1 MAWPKHATLEGA
13 RSRSE
18 KRASRHAAVL
28 PVIALLLKQG
38 RKPEAIARQLDDLA
52 PARAYQN
59 SGKWSRVQ
67 VRRIIR
73 RWCDDN
79 GVDLQ
84 PKPYSREWDY
94 ERFVRAFEG
103 VE

>member
-1 MAWPKHATLEGA
+1 MTWSEHARLEAERA
-13 RSRSE
+13 RRE
-18 KRASRHAAVL
+18 KRASRQAAAL
-28 PVIALLLKQG
+28 PLVVLLLKADLRPQ
-38 RKPEAIARQLDDLA
+38 AIARRLDELA
-52 PARAYQN
+52 VPSP
-59 SGKWSRVQ
+59 SGTAPWSRLA

-79 GVDLQ
+79 GVNLQ
-84 PKPYSREWDY
+84 PQPYSREWDY